1 MIHKLKHLVETGVFG
16 VCSYLGS
23 KMGIATSRIRL
34 FFIYITFITLGSPI
48 LIYMSL
54 AFIINLRNYM
64 RKSLH
69 PIKELFQ

>member
-1 MIHKLKHLVETGVFG
+1 MIQKWKHLIETGAFG
-16 VCSYLGS
+16 VCAYLGS

-34 FFIYITFITLGSPI
+34 FFIYITFIALGSPI

-54 AFIINLRNYM
+54 AFVINIRNYM
-64 RKSLH
+64 RNKLH